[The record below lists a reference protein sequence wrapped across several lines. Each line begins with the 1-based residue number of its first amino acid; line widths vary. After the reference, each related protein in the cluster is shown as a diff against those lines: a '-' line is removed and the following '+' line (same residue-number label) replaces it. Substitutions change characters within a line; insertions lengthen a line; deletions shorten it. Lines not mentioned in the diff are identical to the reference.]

1 MKHLSLSGLVIGK
14 CSS

>member
-14 CSS
+14 SSS